1 MGRRWVPILGQLA
14 TRTDSYV
21 LAQVVRQRGALVLE
35 QRTCRMDF
43 APVAGARFAFDRR
56 ALPNLPVARLTFSQ
70 GAAGL
75 WRAAPWI
82 VAWDA
87 AADPEADGQPGAR
100 IDVTAP
106 LCAGALQV
114 ASRAVSV
121 AQGRRL
127 ASGGLVGQIAVT
139 VTQRILGASG
149 LCLRAVAH
157 DSREQ
162 LSGFFAYA
170 PVAATAT
177 CAGLL
182 AQAWPVRAPETA
194 DHLRRLAPGDGPR

>member
-182 AQAWPVRAPETA
+182 AQGWPVRAPETA
-194 DHLRRLAPGDGPR
+194 DQLRRLAPGAGPR